1 MSFSFH
7 LSSDKLQTVFPFYL
21 LMAKDLTIVD
31 SGPSLKKM
39 IGNINDLRFNEQFKI
54 VRPRMSFTNDWPVL
68 ADLIDQLV
76 IVETIHFPVKTT
88 LRGQFL
94 EIEESGQVL
103 YLCTPWFTS
112 LDQLAVYG
120 LTYSDF
126 ALNDTLPDLFNV
138 LKSNEIVTEDLELYA
153 AELIEERN
161 KLRDTNKQIE
171 VLAKFHEQNPQPVL
185 RIGMDGELLYFNQA
199 AAPLVQ
205 DSIFSAP
212 DQINQF
218 RITYIGESSNPF
230 EFELPLGEAVYSVTC
245 VPFLSDN
252 YYNLY
257 LKEITQIIQYQ
268 KEIETVN
275 FQFSTLINSMRS
287 GLLVEDLNRK
297 IIMVNDQFCEFFG
310 IPVPKEQMVGFDCEA
325 AGQQSKLI
333 FQDEEGFLIGV
344 HEAISGKKVLFGEQ
358 LKLKDGRVLERDY
371 IPLINDN
378 EILGHIWKYI
388 DITEDLNTKESL
400 RRVEDKYKKIIEEL
414 QFGLLEVDLEQR
426 ITRAF
431 PAFCAMTGY
440 TEEELI
446 GQFAH
451 HILSFEEES
460 EKVVEFNEERKK
472 GVSGVYETRIKTK
485 SGEIKTVI
493 ISGSP
498 IFSASGEIVGSIGVH
513 IDITDR
519 KKLENE
525 LRIAQE
531 KAYTYV
537 RAKDMFVAKISHEIR
552 TPMNVIIGLAELL
565 SDSSLDEEQSNIIS
579 SIRLSASNLLGLIN
593 DILDFST
600 LENKHYKI
608 QETSFDVK
616 ALLEELN
623 EVFTQE
629 VRKKGLEMSIAYDS
643 GISSSLVGDKQ
654 KLNQVL
660 VNLLGNAIKF
670 TEEGFIR
677 LSSKLIRDEDQFQLL
692 QFEVLDSGI
701 GISKESL
708 EDIFDDFKQESDAI
722 AIRYGGSGLGLA
734 ISQMIISE
742 MGGEIKVNSEKGKG
756 AKFYFD
762 LELKKGLDVV
772 SANLEQVVL
781 ELNQKWRI
789 LVAEDNVQNQFL
801 IKKILE
807 KTGVSFTLVENGLE
821 VLDVLGKEEFDLILM
836 DIQMPKMN
844 GLEALI
850 EIRKKKLT
858 IPVIALTANASS
870 SDREKYM
877 NSGFNGVVV
886 KPYTKM
892 ELFSSIHTVM
902 QSDLPPLFS
911 APAASGIKQTSESTP
926 LKLYAL
932 SELELLIGDDRE
944 VLLELMQ
951 AFVDNIPK
959 LIDQIISGIATA
971 DGEKVK
977 FALHQIKPSLKIFKA
992 DDLHNA
998 ILDLDQSIQN
1008 ETDFAEMASSVSVLR
1023 EKCSQLI
1030 SAIEK
1035 EMT

>member
-1 MSFSFH
+1 
-7 LSSDKLQTVFPFYL
+7 
-21 LMAKDLTIVD
+21 
-31 SGPSLKKM
+31 
-39 IGNINDLRFNEQFKI
+39 
-54 VRPRMSFTNDWPVL
+54 
-68 ADLIDQLV
+68 
-76 IVETIHFPVKTT
+76 
-88 LRGQFL
+88 
-94 EIEESGQVL
+94 
-103 YLCTPWFTS
+103 
-112 LDQLAVYG
+112 
-120 LTYSDF
+120 
-126 ALNDTLPDLFNV
+126 
-138 LKSNEIVTEDLELYA
+138 
-153 AELIEERN
+153 
-161 KLRDTNKQIE
+161 
-171 VLAKFHEQNPQPVL
+171 
-185 RIGMDGELLYFNQA
+185 
-199 AAPLVQ
+199 
-205 DSIFSAP
+205 
-212 DQINQF
+212 
-218 RITYIGESSNPF
+218 
-230 EFELPLGEAVYSVTC
+230 
-245 VPFLSDN
+245 
-252 YYNLY
+252 
-257 LKEITQIIQYQ
+257 
-268 KEIETVN
+268 
-275 FQFSTLINSMRS
+275 MRS

-333 FQDEEGFLIGV
+333 FQDEEGFLKGV
-344 HEAISGKKVLFGEQ
+344 HEAISGKKVVFGEQ
-358 LKLKDGRVLERDY
+358 LQLKDGRVLERDY

-378 EILGHIWKYI
+378 EILGHIWKYV

-431 PAFCAMTGY
+431 PAFCSMTGY

-451 HILSFEEES
+451 RILSFEEEIKKL
-460 EKVVEFNEERKK
+460 EDLNDERKQ
-472 GVSGVYETRIKTK
+472 GVSGVYETQIKTK

-565 SDSSLDEEQSNIIS
+565 SETALDEEQSNILS
-579 SIRLSASNLLGLIN
+579 SVRLSASNLLGLIN

-608 QETSFDVK
+608 RESSFDVK
-616 ALLEELN
+616 ELLEELH
-623 EVFTQE
+623 EVFAQE
-629 VRKKGLEMSIAYDS
+629 VRKKGLEMSIDFDS
-643 GISSSLVGDKQ
+643 EISSSLVGDKK

-670 TEEGFIR
+670 TEKGFIR
-677 LSSKLIRDEDQFQLL
+677 MSLKLIRDTEQFQCLR
-692 QFEVLDSGI
+692 FEVLDSGI
-701 GISKESL
+701 GVSQEAQD
-708 EDIFDDFKQESDAI
+708 DIFDDFKQESDAI

-742 MGGEIKVNSEKGKG
+742 MGGEIKVISEKGKG
-756 AKFYFD
+756 ARFYFD
-762 LELKKGLDVV
+762 LELKKGLDDV
-772 SANLEQVVL
+772 SKNSEQVDFVL
-781 ELNQKWRI
+781 NKNWRI

-821 VLDVLGKEEFDLILM
+821 VLDALGKEGFDLILM

-850 EIRKKKLT
+850 EMRQKKLM
-858 IPVIALTANASS
+858 IPVIALTANASL

-877 NSGFNGVVV
+877 DSGFNGVVV

-992 DDLHNA
+992 DDLHNT
-998 ILDLDQSIQN
+998 ILDLDECMKSGS
-1008 ETDFAEMASSVSVLR
+1008 DFSEMARSVSILR

-1030 SAIEK
+1030 SAIQK